1 MSDLISRSALLK
13 SFKQRCQGNCKK
25 CDHSTFLASD
35 EHCGLIDE
43 APTVEARPVVRG
55 EWKKESMPYGD
66 RWYCSECKNDALFD
80 VFNYQEKS
88 DFCPHCGA
96 DMRGEKNG

>member
-13 SFKQRCQGNCKK
+13 SFKERCQGNCKR

-35 EHCGLIDE
+35 EHCSLIDE

-55 EWKKESMPYGD
+55 EWIHDINNLYGCSVCMNRETMSPKKK
-66 RWYCSECKNDALFD
+66 KN
-80 VFNYQEKS
+80 
-88 DFCPHCGA
+88 FCPECGA
-96 DMRGEKNG
+96 DMRGVKNELC